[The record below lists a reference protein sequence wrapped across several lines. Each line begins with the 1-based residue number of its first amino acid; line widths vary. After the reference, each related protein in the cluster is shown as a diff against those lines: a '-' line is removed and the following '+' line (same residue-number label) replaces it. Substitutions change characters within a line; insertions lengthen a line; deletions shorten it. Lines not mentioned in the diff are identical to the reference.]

1 MDTPGINQ
9 LLNELAATARV
20 ARGEAA
26 QPAAPGADFAGLLKT
41 TLDQVNAAQ
50 QQATDLTQAFERG
63 APDVKLEDVMMS
75 LQKANLS
82 FQTLVQ
88 VRNKMVSAYQEIINM
103 QV

>member
-1 MDTPGINQ
+1 MDTPGINP
-9 LLNELAATARV
+9 LLNELQATARA
-20 ARGEAA
+20 ARGESPQAA
-26 QPAAPGADFAGLLKT
+26 SGADFAGVLKS

-50 QQATDLTQAFERG
+50 RQASDLTQAFESG

-88 VRNKMVSAYQEIINM
+88 VRNKMISAYQEIINM